1 VFGSLK
7 NRSQRALDSRS
18 SFFVNKQPYLL
29 YLWEVLENHDLLVSS
44 MQRLNSIAIAAN
56 GADGI
61 TLVIDK
67 KASCDESSG
76 KQRDKFSAKKLNELS
91 NTMMKCVQREKDRQY
106 AMQAEVRA
114 SLCTLNAE
122 KRQMTIQME
131 AERVKKNKV
140 MEQVYADAIA
150 EIEKK
155 EAEEQALLNETV
167 STPQKSNRSP
177 TSN

>member
-1 VFGSLK
+1 
-7 NRSQRALDSRS
+7 
-18 SFFVNKQPYLL
+18 
-29 YLWEVLENHDLLVSS
+29 
-44 MQRLNSIAIAAN
+44 MQRLNSLAIAAN

-61 TLVIDK
+61 PSVIDE
-67 KASCDESSG
+67 KASCDESSVTTG
-76 KQRDKFSAKKLNELS
+76 AANDEQRDKFAAKKLNELS
-91 NTMMKCVQREKDRQY
+91 NTIKDHGSKMVSAAKMKCVQREKDRQY
-106 AMQAEVRA
+106 AMQSEVRA
-114 SLCTLNAE
+114 SLRTLNAE